1 MIYRFE
7 DFSLDG
13 DRRELRRGSEIVA
26 IEPQVF
32 DVLEFLIVN
41 RERVVSNDDLI
52 RAVWQSRIVSDGTVS
67 TRINAVRHAL
77 GDSGALQRLI
87 RTLPRKGYRFAGD
100 IRSESG
106 NGKSRDLAA
115 NTPREALFA
124 LGDRPSIA
132 VLPFVKFSGDAEQT
146 YFADGMVDEII
157 TALSRIKWL
166 FVIARTSSFT
176 YRDRAIDVR
185 QIGRELGVRYILEGS
200 VRKTENRVRIMA
212 QLINAQTGAHVWAD
226 RFEGSL
232 DDVFD
237 LQDRLSAR
245 VVGAIA
251 PKLQQAEVERVRH
264 KPTESLVAY
273 DCLLRGMASFH
284 RFTRETTDQALAYFQ
299 RAIELDPDFATP
311 YGMAAHCYVRRKQ
324 TRWWADEAKDTADA
338 VRVARA
344 AVEFG
349 NDDVIALSAGGWAL
363 AYVGLELDDGIAF
376 IDRAL
381 ELGPNLAAAWT
392 YSGWARIFLGD
403 YETAI
408 KHLAES
414 MRMSP
419 LNPLMVARNGTA
431 AWHLLANQQTGVA
444 FGHYFAGRYDE
455 AGLWAE
461 KALRTQPDGHSAL
474 RIGAAAAA
482 MGGCLTSARRLCGR
496 LQSVAPGLRLSNV
509 VDTFGPYRNP
519 EHRARFAEGLRL
531 AGLPD

>member
-7 DFSLDG
+7 DYSLDG
-13 DRRELRRGSEIVA
+13 GRRELRLGGEIVA

-41 RERVVSNDDLI
+41 RDRVVSNDDLI
-52 RAVWQSRIVSDGTVS
+52 RAVWQSRIVSEGTVS

-77 GDSGALQRLI
+77 GDSGAHQRLI
-87 RTLPRKGYRFAGD
+87 RTLPRKGYRFVGNIHPEPGSAGD
-100 IRSESG
+100 LSATERPG
-106 NGKSRDLAA
+106 APA
-115 NTPREALFA
+115 EASN
-124 LGDRPSIA
+124 RPSIA
-132 VLPFVKFSGDAEQT
+132 VLPFANLSGDGDQT

-176 YRDRAIDVR
+176 YRDRAVDVR

-200 VRKTENRVRIMA
+200 VRKAGNRVRILS
-212 QLINAQTGAHVWAD
+212 QLVDTQTGAHVWAE
-226 RFEGSL
+226 RFEGWL

-237 LQDRLSAR
+237 LQDRLAAR
-245 VVGAIA
+245 IVGALG
-251 PKLQQAEVERVRH
+251 PKLQQAEIERVRH

-284 RFTRETTDQALAYFQ
+284 RFTREATDQALAQFQ
-299 RAIELDPDFATP
+299 HAIELDPDFATP
-311 YGMAAHCYVRRKQ
+311 YGMAANCYVRRKQ

-338 VRVARA
+338 LRVARA

-349 NDDVIALSAGGWAL
+349 NDDVIALSAGGWTL

-381 ELGPNLAAAWT
+381 ELAPNLAPAWT
-392 YSGWARIFLGD
+392 YSGWARMFRGE

-419 LNPLMVARNGTA
+419 LNPLMVARTGA
-431 AWHLLANQQTGVA
+431 AARIFLAHQQTGVA

-455 AGLWAE
+455 AGRWAE
-461 KALRTQPDGHSAL
+461 RALRTQPDNHSAL

-482 MGGCLTSARRLCGR
+482 MGGCLTSAKHLCGR
-496 LQSVAPGLRLSNV
+496 LQHVDPGACLSNMAS
-509 VDTFGPYRNP
+509 TFGPYRNP
-519 EHRARFAEGLRL
+519 EHRARFAEGLRR

>member
-7 DFSLDG
+7 DFTLDG
-13 DRRELRRGSEIVA
+13 DRRELRLDSKTIA
-26 IEPQVF
+26 LEPQVF
-32 DVLEFLIVN
+32 DVLEFLVVN
-41 RERVVSNDDLI
+41 RDRVVSNDDLI
-52 RAVWQSRIVSDGTVS
+52 RAVWQSRHVSDGTVS
-67 TRINAVRHAL
+67 TRINAVRRAL
-77 GDSGALQRLI
+77 GDSGAHQRLI
-87 RTLPRKGYRFAGD
+87 RTLSRKGYRFVGH
-100 IRSESG
+100 IHPESG
-106 NGKSRDLAA
+106 WASDLSATERPGTLA
-115 NTPREALFA
+115 GAGN
-124 LGDRPSIA
+124 RPSIA
-132 VLPFVKFSGDAEQT
+132 VLPFANLSGDAEQT

-185 QIGRELGVRYILEGS
+185 QIGRDLGVRYILEGS
-200 VRKTENRVRIMA
+200 MRKIGNRVRIMA
-212 QLINAQTGAHVWAD
+212 QLVDAQTGAHVWAE

-284 RFTRETTDQALAYFQ
+284 QFTRETTDQALAHFQ

-363 AYVGLELDDGIAF
+363 VYVGFELDNGIAF

-419 LNPLMVARNGTA
+419 LNPLMVARTGTA
-431 AWHLLANQQTGVA
+431 AWQLLAHQQTGAA

-461 KALRTQPDGHSAL
+461 RALRTQPDNHSAL

-482 MGGCLTSARRLCGR
+482 MGGCLASARRLCGR
-496 LQSVAPGLRLSNV
+496 LQSVDSGLRLSNLA
-509 VDTFGPYRNP
+509 DTFGPYRDP
-519 EHRARFAEGLRL
+519 EHRARFAEGLRR
-531 AGLPD
+531 AGLPK

>member
-52 RAVWQSRIVSDGTVS
+52 RVVWQNRVVSDGTVS

-77 GDSGALQRLI
+77 GDSGALQRLV

-106 NGKSRDLAA
+106 NGKSSDLAA
-115 NTPREALFA
+115 NASREAIFA

-132 VLPFVKFSGDAEQT
+132 VLPFVNFSGDTDQT

-157 TALSRIKWL
+157 TALSHVKWL
-166 FVIARTSSFT
+166 LVIARTSSFT

-212 QLINAQTGAHVWAD
+212 QLIDAQTGTHVWAD
-226 RFEGSL
+226 RFEGAL

-251 PKLQQAEVERVRH
+251 PKLQQAEVERTRH
-264 KPTESLVAY
+264 KPTERVG
-273 DCLLRGMASFH
+273 CLRLFPARHGELLSVHQRDH
-284 RFTRETTDQALAYFQ
+284 RPGALTF
-299 RAIELDPDFATP
+299 P
-311 YGMAAHCYVRRKQ
+311 
-324 TRWWADEAKDTADA
+324 
-338 VRVARA
+338 AR
-344 AVEFG
+344 
-349 NDDVIALSAGGWAL
+349 
-363 AYVGLELDDGIAF
+363 
-376 IDRAL
+376 DRAR
-381 ELGPNLAAAWT
+381 
-392 YSGWARIFLGD
+392 SGFRDALWNGRAMLCATQGD
-403 YETAI
+403 
-408 KHLAES
+408 
-414 MRMSP
+414 P
-419 LNPLMVARNGTA
+419 LV
-431 AWHLLANQQTGVA
+431 
-444 FGHYFAGRYDE
+444 GRR
-455 AGLWAE
+455 GQ
-461 KALRTQPDGHSAL
+461 RH
-474 RIGAAAAA
+474 RRRGA
-482 MGGCLTSARRLCGR
+482 CCSQGR
-496 LQSVAPGLRLSNV
+496 GNWQ
-509 VDTFGPYRNP
+509 
-519 EHRARFAEGLRL
+519 
-531 AGLPD
+531 